1 MRFGAAIFVT
11 SYSIAPTLLG
21 PALEERGFESLWAPE
36 HSHIPSA
43 RTSPWPQG
51 GQLPDKYADVAD
63 PFVVLA
69 MAGAA
74 TRRLNLAT
82 GICLVPQ
89 RDAIQLAK
97 ETASLDALTGGRF
110 LFGIGGGWNAE
121 EMADHGVDFR
131 DRFAVMREKVEAIRT
146 IWREE
151 EGAYSGTHVAFGPM
165 RARPKPVRPEGPPV
179 LVGGEFPYGARRALR
194 YGDGWVPH
202 AKRPTYD
209 LLDKLPAFRGME
221 ARAGRS
227 VPVTVFGCEGDP
239 AVLDAYRGAGVDR
252 VVFNLPSEGADTVL
266 PMLDRLAELL

>member
-1 MRFGAAIFVT
+1 MKFGAAMFVT
-11 SYSIAPTLLG
+11 SYSIAPTELG

-51 GQLPDKYADVAD
+51 GPLPDKYVDVAD

-69 MAGAA
+69 MAGAV
-74 TRRLNLAT
+74 TRTLRLAT

-89 RDAIQLAK
+89 RDVIQLAK
-97 ETASLDALTGGRF
+97 ETASLDAFTGGRF

-121 EMADHGVDFR
+121 EMAGHGVDFR
-131 DRFAVMREKVEAIRT
+131 HRFAVMREKVEAIRT

-151 EGAYSGTHVAFGPM
+151 ESAYSGSHVAFGPM
-165 RARPKPVRPEGPPV
+165 RARPKPPHPEGPPV
-179 LVGGEFPYGARRALR
+179 LVGGEFPHGARRALR

-209 LLDKLPAFRGME
+209 LLEKLPAFRGME
-221 ARAGRS
+221 AQAGRS
-227 VPVTVFGCEGDP
+227 VPVTVFGSEADP
-239 AVLDAYRGAGVDR
+239 AVLDAYREAGVDR
-252 VVFNLPSEGADTVL
+252 VVFNLPSGEAGKVL
-266 PMLDRLAELL
+266 PMLDRLAELF